1 MNRDDF
7 IKVIPKPTNEDVI
20 LYDISLKDL
29 IDVDVPYEY
38 CKLLP
43 VFKKEKKDFLK
54 MQKDINN
61 YKEIIN
67 QTFLYN
73 PSWSKEKYLEELQE
87 NMKTYSTLYGN
98 IKRKEDEIKILQK
111 KIEAINEKII
121 IQKNIE
127 EKEDEERQQN
137 IDNEIEDNKINF
149 KKTNDILDTYKS
161 SLKRI
166 EEQIRNVREDL
177 KILNLSERQLNLG
190 IYKCFCCGKEIENDE
205 SEYITNHVKN
215 NIIKYKEN
223 LKMLLEE
230 KEKIKNTIKYYKD
243 ESSKIKAELKNNLSF
258 KRNYKRM
265 YIKKSTEIL
274 KLEACRNTY
283 FDEIEKVKQS
293 LKDEPYINSKKFL
306 ELKNRIEKYN
316 LSLENLRKIKN
327 MKALIGQQMGIYN
340 KKQDEIKK
348 MENLIKKYLSF
359 LNIYY
364 KIYEQKASQF
374 AGPDYK
380 IKLFNIENY
389 EIVKILNIKYKD
401 VDYPMLK
408 KRDKQEVDKNLIKKF
423 STDF

>member
-20 LYDISLKDL
+20 LYDISLRDL

-73 PSWSKEKYLEELQE
+73 PSWSKEKYLEELQD

-98 IKRKEDEIKILQK
+98 IKRKEDEIKIFQK

-121 IQKNIE
+121 IQKNAE

-205 SEYITNHVKN
+205 SEYITNHIKN

-223 LKMLLEE
+223 LKTLLEE
-230 KEKIKNTIKYYKD
+230 KEKIKSTIKYYKD
-243 ESSKIKAELKNNLSF
+243 ELSKIKAELKNNLSF

-327 MKALIGQQMGIYN
+327 MKALIGQQMSIYN
-340 KKQDEIKK
+340 KKQDEIKE

>member
-7 IKVIPKPTNEDVI
+7 IQVIPKPTNEDVI

-73 PSWSKEKYLEELQE
+73 PSWSKEKYLEELQD

-205 SEYITNHVKN
+205 SEYITNHIKN

-223 LKMLLEE
+223 LKTLLEE
-230 KEKIKNTIKYYKD
+230 KEKIKSTIKYYKD
-243 ESSKIKAELKNNLSF
+243 ELSKIKVELKNNLSF

>member
-20 LYDISLKDL
+20 LYDISLRDL

-38 CKLLP
+38 SKLLP

-98 IKRKEDEIKILQK
+98 IKRKEDEIKIFQK

-121 IQKNIE
+121 IQKNAE

-137 IDNEIEDNKINF
+137 IDNEIENNKINF

-190 IYKCFCCGKEIENDE
+190 IYKCFCCGKEIEADE

-243 ESSKIKAELKNNLSF
+243 ELSKIKAELKNNLSF

-327 MKALIGQQMGIYN
+327 MKALIGQQMSIYN
-340 KKQDEIKK
+340 KKQDEIKE

>member
-73 PSWSKEKYLEELQE
+73 PSWSKEKYLEELQD
-87 NMKTYSTLYGN
+87 NVKTYSTLYGN

-137 IDNEIEDNKINF
+137 IDNEIENNKINF

-166 EEQIRNVREDL
+166 EEQIKNVREDL

-205 SEYITNHVKN
+205 SEYITNHIKN

-223 LKMLLEE
+223 LKTLLEE
-230 KEKIKNTIKYYKD
+230 KEKIKSTIKYYKD
-243 ESSKIKAELKNNLSF
+243 ELSKIKVELKNNLSF

-401 VDYPMLK
+401 VDYSMLK

>member
-73 PSWSKEKYLEELQE
+73 PSWSKEKYLEELQD

-177 KILNLSERQLNLG
+177 KILNLSERQLSLG

-205 SEYITNHVKN
+205 SEYITNHIKN

-223 LKMLLEE
+223 LKTLLEE
-230 KEKIKNTIKYYKD
+230 KEKIKSTIKYYKD
-243 ESSKIKAELKNNLSF
+243 ELSKIKVELKNNLSF

-327 MKALIGQQMGIYN
+327 MKALIGQQMSIYN
-340 KKQDEIKK
+340 KKQDEIKE

>member
-73 PSWSKEKYLEELQE
+73 PSWSKEKYLEELQD

-205 SEYITNHVKN
+205 SEYITNHIKN

-223 LKMLLEE
+223 LKTLLEE
-230 KEKIKNTIKYYKD
+230 KEKIKSTIKYYKD
-243 ESSKIKAELKNNLSF
+243 ELSKIKAELKNNLSF

-348 MENLIKKYLSF
+348 IENLIKKYLSF

>member
-73 PSWSKEKYLEELQE
+73 PSWSKEKYLEELQD

-121 IQKNIE
+121 IQKNAE

-137 IDNEIEDNKINF
+137 IDNEIENNKINF
-149 KKTNDILDTYKS
+149 KKANDILDTYKS

-205 SEYITNHVKN
+205 SEYITNHIKN

-223 LKMLLEE
+223 LKTLLEE
-230 KEKIKNTIKYYKD
+230 KEKIKSTIKYYKD
-243 ESSKIKAELKNNLSF
+243 ELSKIKVELKNNLSF

-327 MKALIGQQMGIYN
+327 MKALIGQQMSIYN
-340 KKQDEIKK
+340 KKQDEIKE

>member
-137 IDNEIEDNKINF
+137 IDNEIENNKINF
-149 KKTNDILDTYKS
+149 KKANDILDTYKS

-190 IYKCFCCGKEIENDE
+190 IYKCFCCGKEIEADE

-327 MKALIGQQMGIYN
+327 MKALIGQQMSIYN
-340 KKQDEIKK
+340 KKQNEIKE

-389 EIVKILNIKYKD
+389 EIVKILNIKYKN

>member
-73 PSWSKEKYLEELQE
+73 PSWSKEKYLEELQD

-127 EKEDEERQQN
+127 EKEDEERQQK

-190 IYKCFCCGKEIENDE
+190 IYKCFCCGKEIENDV
-205 SEYITNHVKN
+205 SEYITNHIKN

-223 LKMLLEE
+223 LKTLLEE
-230 KEKIKNTIKYYKD
+230 KEKIKSTIKYYKD
-243 ESSKIKAELKNNLSF
+243 ELSKIKVELKNNLSF

-408 KRDKQEVDKNLIKKF
+408 KRDKQEVDKNIDFKF
-423 STDF
+423 IV

>member
-98 IKRKEDEIKILQK
+98 IKRKEDEIKIFQK

-205 SEYITNHVKN
+205 SEYITNHIKN

-223 LKMLLEE
+223 LKTLLEE
-230 KEKIKNTIKYYKD
+230 KEKIKSTIKYYKD
-243 ESSKIKAELKNNLSF
+243 ELSKIKAESKNNLSF

-340 KKQDEIKK
+340 KKQDEIKE

>member
-20 LYDISLKDL
+20 LYDISLRDL

-98 IKRKEDEIKILQK
+98 IKRKEDEIKIFQK

-121 IQKNIE
+121 IQKNAE

-137 IDNEIEDNKINF
+137 IDNEIENNKINF
-149 KKTNDILDTYKS
+149 KKANDILDTYKS

-205 SEYITNHVKN
+205 SEYITNHIKN

-223 LKMLLEE
+223 LKTLLEE

-327 MKALIGQQMGIYN
+327 MKALIGQQMSIYN
-340 KKQDEIKK
+340 KKQDEIKE

>member
-20 LYDISLKDL
+20 LYDISLRDL

-73 PSWSKEKYLEELQE
+73 PSWSKEKYLEELQD

-205 SEYITNHVKN
+205 SEYITNHIKN

-223 LKMLLEE
+223 LKTLLEE
-230 KEKIKNTIKYYKD
+230 KEKIKSTIKYYKD
-243 ESSKIKAELKNNLSF
+243 ELSKIKVELKNNLSF